1 MQILVKENTLKLIFD
16 ENFSTSFAND
26 LQIRM
31 IEAINKT
38 PMGDLVLDMRNV
50 EILDSVGVK
59 ILIGVYKTCQEQN
72 RKLLLEVS
80 HSNLRQVIS
89 LFKLDQLIQV
99 QESVT

>member
-1 MQILVKENTLKLIFD
+1 MQILVNENTLKLIFD
-16 ENFSTSFAND
+16 ENFSTSFADD